1 MGKRHYAGRRCDFAK
16 YIHERKMLTKVFQSG
31 NSQAVRIPL
40 GCRFQTDTVGNPS
53 KPKTATFILRPV
65 RNKDRQFL
73 ALFDDFDDDFVA
85 AFEDRDT
92 APPQERDTL

>member
-40 GCRFQTDTVGNPS
+40 GFRFQTDTVEIIKAENGDI
-53 KPKTATFILRPV
+53 ILRPV